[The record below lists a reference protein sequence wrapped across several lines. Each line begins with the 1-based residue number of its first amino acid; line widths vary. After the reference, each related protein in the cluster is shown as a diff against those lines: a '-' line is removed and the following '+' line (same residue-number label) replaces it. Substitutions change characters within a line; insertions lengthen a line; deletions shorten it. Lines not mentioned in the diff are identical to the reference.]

1 MTSSLVAPGP
11 GSARRVVTATATAAA
26 ASSGALRPARMP
38 ALLSCCGVTGVFEG
52 FEVLAL
58 VVVIIAFRLRRRV
71 MRLGATRVAADQHP

>member
-1 MTSSLVAPGP
+1 
-11 GSARRVVTATATAAA
+11 
-26 ASSGALRPARMP
+26 MP